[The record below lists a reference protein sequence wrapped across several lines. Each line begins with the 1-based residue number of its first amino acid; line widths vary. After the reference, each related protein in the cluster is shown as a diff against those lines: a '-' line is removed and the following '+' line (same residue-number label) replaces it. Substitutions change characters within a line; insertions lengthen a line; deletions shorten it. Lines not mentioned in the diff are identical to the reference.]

1 MSDKKVNV
9 TITCGTRAAGKDLM
23 RGKVYSLA
31 AGDAKLVVSSGR
43 GVYGGTVKKKAAPKG
58 GDK

>member
-9 TITCGTRAAGKDLM
+9 TITGACRASGKDLLN
-23 RGKVYSLA
+23 GKVYALP
-31 AGDAKLVVSSGR
+31 AGDAQAIVSAGR
-43 GVYGGTVKKKAAPKG
+43 GVYGGTLKKKAAPKG